1 MRDEGGIP
9 VLSQIPLQFTVILL
23 HQNVHSQLTT
33 LFVSLLDITMTI
45 SNTHACM
52 FVDLTEDVFVIAVQH
67 IIFIHNVITSPVLR
81 FS

>member
-23 HQNVHSQLTT
+23 HQNVHNQLTT

-45 SNTHACM
+45 SNTNACM